1 VKLNPN
7 VLASTRVCSL
17 PHFAYSLTGSDQI
30 APGPVSRVCTPA
42 RISAYLYEAYAADE
56 GILGDLDR
64 WTQRRI
70 TDENMAKLAL
80 VMSSEDPAETCYR
93 DLIREIDTEAETGIY
108 LVREDATTEHLRSL
122 ADDPGI
128 SGGLYRHIDKIAP
141 VVLADET
148 RRSVDDLDLVWI
160 TIRAYHDRAHVDAM
174 VSEIIMSHFLDDAE
188 ITHEMTDAMRA
199 LHYSFHEDVVRRR
212 LMVTELAKRSGSY
225 DDRTAAIGQQ
235 AFSA

>member
-1 VKLNPN
+1 MKILNFPGSN
-7 VLASTRVCSL
+7 QFTLAD
-17 PHFAYSLTGSDQI
+17 AIQ
-30 APGPVSRVCTPA
+30 A

-128 SGGLYRHIDKIAP
+128 SGELYRHIDKIAP

-212 LMVTELAKRSGSY
+212 CDLPSIIDDREARDLTLMVTELAKRSGSY